1 MGSVANLTQV
11 VFKMSSG
18 DLAGEINL
26 KPEAWRMLTQI
37 NGSRSVAEIAKTLGL
52 DEATAIN
59 IADSLFKAH
68 ILEVAPGSVTPPS
81 ETVDAKFFNAVTLEL
96 ARAMGPLASMIVE
109 DEIAAL
115 GETMDA
121 FPRDRLADLVE
132 RISESI
138 KDNNKR
144 VNFQR
149 LMLDAIRKL

>member
-1 MGSVANLTQV
+1 MGSIANLSQV
-11 VFKMSSG
+11 IFKMSSG
-18 DLAGEINL
+18 DLASEISL

-37 NGSRSVAEIAKTLGL
+37 NGSRSVAEIAKNIGL

-59 IADSLFKAH
+59 IADSLFRAH
-68 ILEVAPGSVTPPS
+68 VLEVAPGSVTPPS
-81 ETVDAKFFNAVTLEL
+81 ETVDAKFFNSITLEL

-132 RISESI
+132 RVSEVI
-138 KDNNKR
+138 KDNTRR

-149 LMLDAIRKL
+149 LMLDAIRRL